1 MTGKIKQLY
10 SAELDK
16 YLVKHQ
22 ELNTKCR
29 KSYKIKAV
37 TVHALRAGSLCHC

>member
-22 ELNTKCR
+22 MNLILNVENR
-29 KSYKIKAV
+29 IK
-37 TVHALRAGSLCHC
+37 LKLLQFMP